1 MYVVEGSS
9 VMDDAWVTTYQEL
22 IELAKKKV
30 DDVGFGEPPN
40 PSSFLTDEEVKSA
53 CLRNGVD
60 YQQFIS
66 SDLLVQ
72 YPNLGW
78 RTMHFDLIYRIVH
91 IRNLEWQEPIPLE
104 YRIEIQSEPVP
115 DFGRY
120 KFCEVLPEL
129 IPNASVREIIFA
141 TFAKSKYEGLS
152 SHQLPIVK
160 ELLSKKPKY
169 ATAAIVAPTASG
181 KTLAFFLPIIIKA
194 VERSVEGKNGI
205 SSILIYPRKALER
218 DQLQSFLTII
228 DSVNRGRKNQITIG
242 IDDGD
247 TKRLDEIKNQ
257 DTYREMKCI
266 ECSGNLIVEKK
277 ENETRVK
284 CSECLKEYNYIL
296 ASKDEIWDKKPSIL
310 ITNIHTIYGRLL
322 SLQSQ

>member
-1 MYVVEGSS
+1 MN
-9 VMDDAWVTTYQEL
+9 DLWVATYHEL
-22 IELAKKKV
+22 LELEKKKV
-30 DDVGFGEPPN
+30 DEFGLEEPPN
-40 PSSFLTDEEVKSA
+40 PASFLSTEEIKSI
-53 CLRNGVD
+53 CLKNRVEF
-60 YQQFIS
+60 QQFIS
-66 SDLLVQ
+66 SGLLVQ
-72 YPNLGW
+72 YPGLGW

-91 IRNLEWQEPIPLE
+91 IRNLEWQAPIPLE
-104 YRIEIQSEPVP
+104 YRVEIQSEPVP

-120 KFCEVLPEL
+120 KFSEVLPEL
-129 IPNASVREIIFA
+129 IPDESVRKIILSA
-141 TFAKSKYEGLS
+141 LAKSKYEGLS
-152 SHQLPIVK
+152 SHQLLIIK

-310 ITNIHTIYGRLL
+310 ITNIHTIYARLL